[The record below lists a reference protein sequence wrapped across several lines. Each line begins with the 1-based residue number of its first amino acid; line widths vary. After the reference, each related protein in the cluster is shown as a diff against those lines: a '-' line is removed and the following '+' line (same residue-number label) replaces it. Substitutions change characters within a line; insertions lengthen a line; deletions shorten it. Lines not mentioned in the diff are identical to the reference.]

1 MQVTFSP
8 SSVYPLSCE
17 CSACFVGASD
27 LVFYAQFLIPFPYFL
42 EDIHSFNTYYIISVQ
57 AFSRCPLPIS
67 CSTFNSDGSIFA
79 YAVSQLGKLWM
90 SRYLYELRFPPTYTV
105 FLIS

>member
-57 AFSRCPLPIS
+57 AFSRCPLPIP

-79 YAVSQLGKLWM
+79 YAVSPKRYHISHRVFDQL
-90 SRYLYELRFPPTYTV
+90 SFEIYLLLV
-105 FLIS
+105 